1 LVRALL
7 CPFLQPL
14 ITPLREWFETNLVI
28 LFLGQILWFDSLLVM
43 VLPLRLGHFQ
53 VNPEV

>member
-1 LVRALL
+1 VAFHLL
-7 CPFLQPL
+7 L